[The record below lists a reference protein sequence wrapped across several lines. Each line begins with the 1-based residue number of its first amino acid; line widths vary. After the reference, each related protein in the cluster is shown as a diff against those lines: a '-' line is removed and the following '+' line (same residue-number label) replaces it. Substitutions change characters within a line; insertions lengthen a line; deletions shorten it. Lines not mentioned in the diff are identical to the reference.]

1 MSRLRWIGWAVL
13 LLVLGVLLA
22 WARGP
27 LRASARA
34 ILDRVKLRERESAR
48 RLEDTKRKDAE
59 AAARMA
65 KSEVRGRKAK
75 RRADVH
81 AQKAQAIEKERR
93 ELAERLAEEIEDEE
107 RAARFRNRHGL
118 RDPRNPVG

>member
-1 MSRLRWIGWAVL
+1 MRLRWIGWVVG

-65 KSEVRGRKAK
+65 KSEAKADQAKARADQARQKAK
-75 RRADVH
+75 
-81 AQKAQAIEKERR
+81 AIEKERR
-93 ELAERLAEEIEDEE
+93 ELAERLAEEIEDED
-107 RAARFRNRHGL
+107 RAEAFRNRHGL
-118 RDPRNPVG
+118 RDPRDPVG